1 MLVLLLLGGTRCPGQ
16 GGEPSSDREKFDA
29 FLDALKQA
37 PSTRQKEALTEDFF
51 KEIEYGDGFPIVG
64 EGEVVFVY
72 LQQPG
77 VETPIRVSGAFNDWD
92 PDEYPLERA
101 DRDFYLFF
109 AILQERE
116 VEGGANYKFVGKD
129 GEGREIWFSDPHARR
144 FDYDDFGEYSLIYGT
159 SASHLERYHA
169 FHADALGNDRDLF
182 LYLPPGYEGAG
193 EKRYPVLYMH
203 DGQNLFDPAAPF
215 GSWFVDEVIDALL
228 AEGRIEEIIVCGLA
242 NTPDRMD
249 EYTHVED
256 FVLGLTGGDAPLYA
270 DLLVNQ
276 VKPFIDARYRTL
288 PDPTHT
294 AIFGSSLGGLVSF
307 WIGYNFDDVF
317 SLVGSMSGTMGW
329 GSINLHNETIIE
341 ILDKG
346 EKKPLRYYLDSGGG
360 SGAGPCVDADG
371 DGIEDDNPNA
381 SDNYCENLQLRNV
394 LAAKGYTPDELRY
407 FWSPGAPHNES
418 AWHER
423 RDLPLTF
430 FFAP

>member
-1 MLVLLLLGGTRCPGQ
+1 
-16 GGEPSSDREKFDA
+16 
-29 FLDALKQA
+29 
-37 PSTRQKEALTEDFF
+37 
-51 KEIEYGDGFPIVG
+51 
-64 EGEVVFVY
+64 
-72 LQQPG
+72 
-77 VETPIRVSGAFNDWD
+77 AFNGWD
-92 PDEYPLERA
+92 PDEYTLDRA

-109 AILQERE
+109 TILPTS
-116 VEGGANYKFVGKD
+116 VFIGAPNYKFVGKND
-129 GEGREIWFSDPHARR
+129 EGGDVWFADPHARR
-144 FDYDDFGEYSLIYGT
+144 FDYDDFGEYSLVFGN
-159 SASHLERYHA
+159 SESHLERYHA
-169 FHADALGNDRDLF
+169 FHANALDNDRDLY
-182 LYLPPGYEGAG
+182 LYLPPGYETAQG
-193 EKRYPVLYMH
+193 KRYPVLYMH

-215 GSWFVDEVIDALL
+215 GSWYVDEVIDDLL
-228 AEGRIEEIIVCGLA
+228 AEGAMKEIIVCGLA

-276 VKPFIDARYRTL
+276 VKPFIDERYRTL
-288 PDPTHT
+288 PDRSNT
-294 AIFGSSLGGLVSF
+294 AILGSSLGGLVSF

-341 ILDKG
+341 IIAGG
-346 EKKPLRYYLDSGGG
+346 EKKALHYSLDSGGD
-360 SGAGPCVDADG
+360 SGAGPCVDADD

-394 LAAKGYTPDELRY
+394 LEGKGYGAQELRY
-407 FWSPGAPHNES
+407 HWSPGAPHNES

-423 RDLPLTF
+423 LPLPLTF